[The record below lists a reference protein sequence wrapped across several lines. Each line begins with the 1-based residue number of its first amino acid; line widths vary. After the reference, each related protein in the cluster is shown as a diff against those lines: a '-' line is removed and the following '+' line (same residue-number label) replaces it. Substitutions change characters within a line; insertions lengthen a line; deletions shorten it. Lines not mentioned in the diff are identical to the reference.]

1 MPKHT
6 IILERR
12 FVSAGSILIN
22 EGDEAN
28 CAYLIQSGAVSVFTK
43 TGEGQEVE
51 LARLGIGEICGE
63 MALFNQKRRSASVR
77 VVEDAN
83 LIIISKQVLQE
94 KLEKTDATIRA
105 VMDML
110 VKRLG
115 AGNMLV
121 TNSNKKQPNV
131 QDMIDLAGAIYE
143 TIVETQ
149 SLSEEEQEN
158 FKNEVLPLFDRF
170 VQRAEP
176 YIKVTKA

>member
-12 FVSAGSILIN
+12 FVSAGAILIN

-63 MALFNQKRRSASVR
+63 MALFNQKRRTASVR

-94 KLEKTDATIRA
+94 KLEKTDPTIRA

-110 VKRLG
+110 IKRLG

-121 TNSNKKQPNV
+121 THSNKKQPNV
-131 QDMIDLAGAIYE
+131 QDMID
-143 TIVETQ
+143 T
-149 SLSEEEQEN
+149 N
-158 FKNEVLPLFDRF
+158 FKFFKQINDKPEFAEYLNNLLFDRYSE
-170 VQRAEP
+170 R
-176 YIKVTKA
+176 KSGSNG